1 MSTAAHD
8 LQNIEIVGGNPAIDF
23 VNTVHSWHDDPP
35 PDHLHGFED
44 VLLWARLVDLIDP
57 ATAQRF
63 RATPEREQRKAFRR
77 ALELRGAL
85 HRVFAAV
92 AAGRRLPQDALDHL
106 TGVLHRTARW
116 RRLEADPASG
126 GKTLRSAWDF
136 HAAPAEAIL
145 GPMAWYAAELLES
158 GPLDRVKE
166 CPSDRCGWLFLDTSK
181 NRSRTWCS
189 MKVCGNAAKV
199 RRFRRRHA

>member
-63 RATPEREQRKAFRR
+63 RATPEREQRNAFRR

-106 TGVLHRTARW
+106 TKVLHRTARW

-126 GKTLRSAWDF
+126 GKTLRSTWDF

-145 GPMAWYAAELLES
+145 GPMAWCAAELLEN
-158 GPLDRVKE
+158 GPLDRMKE